1 MTSRERPAGGRGPLQ
16 DLADKLERARLGA
29 ELDYPEMASRISN
42 GPAGITYR
50 KWVSKIANE
59 TYREM
64 IGEQPPTAE
73 ALEAAASGSSL
84 PSWAVTRAYVDACR
98 TRLGPLDVFFQWNE
112 AREASEAGFISRV
125 LELRARVGPPRAG
138 ENGRLRDWGTVRRG
152 TVIGV
157 RERLEQRDAVY
168 PGAVTGER
176 GCPALAHPGT
186 VEKILEAC
194 LDSRDSELFQELEAV
209 KGRRWEARAAKESG
223 RKEHRG
229 WSDKPVAG
237 LRMMPPNPAARGRA
251 STRRRPAGLTFRG
264 RTGA

>member
-1 MTSRERPAGGRGPLQ
+1 MTSHDRPAGGHGPLQ
-16 DLADKLERARLGA
+16 DLANKLERARHGA
-29 ELDYPEMASRISN
+29 GLDYPELASRISN
-42 GPAGITYR
+42 GPTGITYR
-50 KWVSKIANE
+50 KWVSKIDNE

-64 IGEQPPTAE
+64 TGEQPPSAE

-84 PSWAVTRAYVDACR
+84 PSWAVTRAYIDACH
-98 TRLGPLDVFFQWNE
+98 TRLGPLAVFFQWNE
-112 AREASEAGFISRV
+112 AREASEASFISRV

-138 ENGRLRDWGTVRRG
+138 ENERLRDWGTVRRG

-157 RERLEQRDAVY
+157 RKRLEQRDAVY

-186 VEKILEAC
+186 VEKILKTC
-194 LDSRDSELFQELEAV
+194 LDSRDNELFQELEAI

-223 RKEHRG
+223 RKEHRY
-229 WSDKPVAG
+229 WSDKPMAG
-237 LRMMPPNPAARGRA
+237 LKLMPPNPAARGRT
-251 STRRRPAGLTFRG
+251 STRHRPAGSTFRS